1 VHLWEQVSQT
11 GFRKIKN
18 KYKKIH
24 FRDWMAEF
32 KSRFIA
38 EKSYYEE
45 NAKSEDASVTHLRK
59 LLRSENSAEII
70 AELDALFSD
79 YITGNVH
86 CIFLAII

>member
-1 VHLWEQVSQT
+1 
-11 GFRKIKN
+11 
-18 KYKKIH
+18 
-24 FRDWMAEF
+24 MAEF

-38 EKSYYEE
+38 ENSYYEE
-45 NAKSEDASVTHLRK
+45 NARSEDASVTHLRK